1 MRVLTISV
9 DVSDLSDTQIEELQL
24 AMEVQTEDYDS
35 LILNSAVNELD
46 EEDLLKEDK
55 DETNIH

>member
-1 MRVLTISV
+1 MKVLTISV

-35 LILNSAVNELD
+35 PILNSAVNELD
-46 EEDLLKEDK
+46 EEDLLKEDE
-55 DETNIH
+55 DETNLH

>member
-1 MRVLTISV
+1 MKVLTISV

-35 LILNSAVNELD
+35 PILNSTVNELD

-55 DETNIH
+55 DETNLH

>member
-35 LILNSAVNELD
+35 LILNSTVNELD

-55 DETNIH
+55 DETNLH

>member
-35 LILNSAVNELD
+35 PILNSTVNELD
-46 EEDLLKEDK
+46 EEALLKEDE
-55 DETNIH
+55 DETNLH